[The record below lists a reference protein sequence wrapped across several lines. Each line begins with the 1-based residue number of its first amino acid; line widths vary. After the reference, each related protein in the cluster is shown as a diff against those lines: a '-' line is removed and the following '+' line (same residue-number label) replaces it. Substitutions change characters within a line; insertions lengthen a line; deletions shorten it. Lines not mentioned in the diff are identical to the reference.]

1 MYLEREIRK
10 TGFLFLFLRTICLT
24 EKDFFLIPVFMGGLR
39 LLPDVILSV
48 HFIFHRN
55 SVYLHTLADDFYN
68 KIFEKNM
75 NIFLDTGKY
84 VLLMKR
90 VLVSPDRWKM
100 FFRQFPKEL
109 EKLGLQSL
117 PIVIIISVFIGAI
130 MTIQT
135 KLNTEN
141 PMLPTYST
149 GLVTRD
155 TLLLEFSSTILC
167 LILAGKIGSNIA
179 SEIGTMRITEQ
190 IDALEIMGVNS
201 ANYLILPK
209 ITAFVF
215 MMPFLV
221 IFSMGIGLF
230 GGYLVGV
237 FSDIITTA
245 DYLVGIQYAFIPYY
259 VTYSLVKSL
268 VFAFI
273 ISSVAAYY
281 GYYAY
286 GGALDVGKA
295 STNAVVN
302 SSILILFFN
311 LLITNV
317 MLN

>member
-1 MYLEREIRK
+1 MSIIK
-10 TGFLFLFLRTICLT
+10 
-24 EKDFFLIPVFMGGLR
+24 
-39 LLPDVILSV
+39 
-48 HFIFHRN
+48 
-55 SVYLHTLADDFYN
+55 
-68 KIFEKNM
+68 
-75 NIFLDTGKY
+75 DTGQY
-84 VLLMKR
+84 ALLMYR
-90 VLVSPDRWKM
+90 VFAVPDRGRM
-100 FFRQFPKEL
+100 FWRQFPKEL
-109 EKLGLQSL
+109 EKLGLASL

-141 PMLPTYST
+141 PLLPTYST

-155 TLLLEFSSTILC
+155 TLLLEFSSTIMC
-167 LILAGKIGSNIA
+167 LILAGKVGSNIA

-190 IDALEIMGVNS
+190 IDAIEIMGVNS

-209 ITAFVF
+209 ITAFVV

-221 IFSMGIGLF
+221 IFSMAIGLF

-237 FSDIITTA
+237 FSNVITTA
-245 DYLVGIQYAFIPYY
+245 DYLLGIQYAFIPYY
-259 VTYSLVKSL
+259 VFYSVVKSL
-268 VFAFI
+268 VFAFL
-273 ISSVAAYY
+273 ISSVASYY

-286 GGALDVGKA
+286 GGALNVGKA

-311 LLITNV
+311 LLITNL

>member
-1 MYLEREIRK
+1 MISYIEQIGKYMILMK
-10 TGFLFLFLRTICLT
+10 KVLRT
-24 EKDFFLIPVFMGGLR
+24 
-39 LLPDVILSV
+39 
-48 HFIFHRN
+48 
-55 SVYLHTLADDFYN
+55 
-68 KIFEKNM
+68 
-75 NIFLDTGKY
+75 
-84 VLLMKR
+84 
-90 VLVSPDRWKM
+90 PDRWRM

-109 EKLGLQSL
+109 EKLGLDSL
-117 PIVIIISVFIGAI
+117 PIVVIISVFIGAI

-141 PMLPTYST
+141 PILPAYTT

-190 IDALEIMGVNS
+190 IDAMEIMGVNS

-209 ITAFVF
+209 VTAFIV
-215 MMPFLV
+215 MMPVLV
-221 IFSMGIGLF
+221 IFSMALGLV
-230 GGYLVGV
+230 GGYFVGE
-237 FSDIITTA
+237 FTDIITTA
-245 DYLVGIQYAFIPYY
+245 DYMLGIKFAFIPYY
-259 VTYSLVKSL
+259 VFYSLIKSL
-268 VFAFI
+268 IFAFI
-273 ISSVAAYY
+273 ISSVSAFY

-295 STNAVVN
+295 STTAVVN

-311 LLITNV
+311 LLITHI

>member
-1 MYLEREIRK
+1 
-10 TGFLFLFLRTICLT
+10 
-24 EKDFFLIPVFMGGLR
+24 MGIIS
-39 LLPDVILSV
+39 DI
-48 HFIFHRN
+48 
-55 SVYLHTLADDFYN
+55 
-68 KIFEKNM
+68 
-75 NIFLDTGKY
+75 GKY
-84 VLLMKR
+84 FLLMKR
-90 VLVSPDRWKM
+90 VFLFPDRWRM

-135 KLNTEN
+135 VLNTEN
-141 PMLPTYST
+141 PLLPTYST

-155 TLLLEFSSTILC
+155 TLLLEFSSTIMC
-167 LILAGKIGSNIA
+167 LILAGKVGSNIA

-209 ITAFVF
+209 IVAFVV

-221 IFSMGIGLF
+221 IFSMAVGLM

-237 FSDIITTA
+237 FTDIITTA
-245 DYLVGIQYAFIPYY
+245 DYLIGIQYAFVPYY
-259 VTYSLVKSL
+259 VFYSLVKSL
-268 VFAFI
+268 AFAFV
-273 ISSVAAYY
+273 ISSVAAFY
-281 GYYAY
+281 GYYSY
-286 GGALDVGKA
+286 GGALDVGKS

-302 SSILILFFN
+302 GSILILFFN
-311 LLITNV
+311 LLITHL

>member
-1 MYLEREIRK
+1 
-10 TGFLFLFLRTICLT
+10 
-24 EKDFFLIPVFMGGLR
+24 
-39 LLPDVILSV
+39 
-48 HFIFHRN
+48 
-55 SVYLHTLADDFYN
+55 
-68 KIFEKNM
+68 M
-75 NIFLDTGKY
+75 NIIEDTGRY
-84 VLLMKR
+84 ILLMKR
-90 VLVSPDRWKM
+90 VLVAPDRWKM

-135 KLNTEN
+135 KLNTES
-141 PMLPTYST
+141 PLLPTYST

-209 ITAFVF
+209 ILAFVV
-215 MMPFLV
+215 MIPVLV
-221 IFSMGIGLF
+221 VFSMGIGLV
-230 GGYLVGV
+230 GGYLVGLFTNV
-237 FSDIITTA
+237 ITTA
-245 DYLVGIQYAFIPYY
+245 DYMEGIQFAFVPYY
-259 VTYSLVKSL
+259 VTYSLVKSI

-281 GYYAY
+281 GYFAH

-311 LLITNV
+311 LLITNL

>member
-1 MYLEREIRK
+1 
-10 TGFLFLFLRTICLT
+10 
-24 EKDFFLIPVFMGGLR
+24 
-39 LLPDVILSV
+39 
-48 HFIFHRN
+48 
-55 SVYLHTLADDFYN
+55 
-68 KIFEKNM
+68 M
-75 NIFLDTGKY
+75 NILHDTGQY
-84 VLLMKR
+84 VLLMRR
-90 VLVSPDRWKM
+90 VLTLPDRWRI
-100 FFRQFPKEL
+100 FFRQLPKEL

-117 PIVIIISVFIGAI
+117 PIVVIISIFIGAI

-155 TLLLEFSSTILC
+155 TLLLEFSSTIMC

-209 ITAFVF
+209 IVAFVLV
-215 MMPFLV
+215 MPFLV
-221 IFSMGIGLF
+221 IFSMAIGLF

-245 DYLVGIQYAFIPYY
+245 DYMLGIQYAFIPYY
-259 VTYSLVKSL
+259 VFYSIVKSL
-268 VFAFI
+268 VFAFLI
-273 ISSVAAYY
+273 ASVSAYY

-311 LLITNV
+311 ILITNI

>member
-1 MYLEREIRK
+1 M
-10 TGFLFLFLRTICLT
+10 TNLFKQVG
-24 EKDFFLIPVFMGGLR
+24 EY
-39 LLPDVILSV
+39 S
-48 HFIFHRN
+48 
-55 SVYLHTLADDFYN
+55 
-68 KIFEKNM
+68 
-75 NIFLDTGKY
+75 
-84 VLLMKR
+84 LLMKR
-90 VLVSPDRWKM
+90 VFNKPDSWKM
-100 FFRQFPKEL
+100 FFRQLPKEL

-117 PIVIIISVFIGAI
+117 PIVVIISVFIGAI

-141 PMLPTYST
+141 PLLPTYST

-167 LILAGKIGSNIA
+167 LILAGKVGSNIA

-209 ITAFVF
+209 VTAFVL

-221 IFSMGIGLF
+221 IISMAVGLVGGYCVGLF
-230 GGYLVGV
+230 T
-237 FSDIITTA
+237 DIISTA
-245 DYLVGIQYAFIPYY
+245 DYLLGIQYAFIPYY
-259 VTYSLVKSL
+259 VFYAIVKSL

-273 ISSVAAYY
+273 ISSVASYY
-281 GYYAY
+281 GYFAY

-302 SSILILFFN
+302 GSILILFFN
-311 LLITNV
+311 LLLTNL
-317 MLN
+317 MLA